1 MLGLAVMALIAAVV
15 TMHSLGFDHALTATS
30 SPAGVGH
37 EMAHDVDPQPQTD
50 TGWSPCPACTA
61 VLSANSRHGG
71 GDMDAMCLAALPLFF
86 LLLLMA
92 VRART
97 DNHDAAALAARLS
110 SLVLAARAPPG
121 PHLRPSLSKLCIL
134 RT

>member
-15 TMHSLGFDHALTATS
+15 TMHSLGFGHALTATS

-37 EMAHDVDPQPQTD
+37 DVDPQPQTA
-50 TGWSPCPACTA
+50 TGWSPCRACTA

-92 VRART
+92 VRARA